1 MTNIV
6 CEVTYVKKSNQTS
19 ILTVKLNDISTK
31 CMKVVS
37 KIPEEWVE
45 NIILSR
51 CCPKC
56 EELWKTHVKE
66 SIEENTQQK
75 TKSIAVLGYDVS
87 PDLIFETKT
96 VYSENADGT
105 SEINI
110 DVDPLFTKCMD
121 TIYIN
126 PIEEIKSFIQSRIE
140 IEIDNI
146 INDSINRGI
155 NIDKTKREII
165 MTYEREEITDEFID
179 ELDDDIVDENV
190 KSKIEEDLQTTRTQL
205 EGELQ
210 TTRTQLEG
218 ELQTTRTQ
226 LEGDLQAEKEKTQQ
240 LEVRLTLLESTLA
253 SLIS

>member
-6 CEVTYVKKSNQTS
+6 CEVTYVKKSNQTA

-31 CMKVVS
+31 CMKMVS
-37 KIPEEWVE
+37 KIPEEWIE

-51 CCPKC
+51 CCHIC
-56 EELWKTHVKE
+56 EQLWKTHVKE

-75 TKSIAVLGYDVS
+75 TKSIAVVGYDVS

-110 DVDPLFTKCMD
+110 DIDPLFTKCMD
-121 TIYIN
+121 TIYVN

-140 IEIDNI
+140 VEIDNI

-179 ELDDDIVDENV
+179 ELDDEIV
-190 KSKIEEDLQTTRTQL
+190 KSQIEEDLQTTRTQL
-205 EGELQ
+205 EGY
-210 TTRTQLEG
+210 
-218 ELQTTRTQ
+218 
-226 LEGDLQAEKEKTQQ
+226 LQAEKTKVASLETQ
-240 LEVRLTLLESTLA
+240 LVTVLTRLDTLESA
-253 SLIS
+253 

>member
-1 MTNIV
+1 
-6 CEVTYVKKSNQTS
+6 
-19 ILTVKLNDISTK
+19 
-31 CMKVVS
+31 
-37 KIPEEWVE
+37 
-45 NIILSR
+45 
-51 CCPKC
+51 
-56 EELWKTHVKE
+56 VKE

-75 TKSIAVLGYDVS
+75 TKSIAVVGYDVS

-110 DVDPLFTKCMD
+110 DIDPLFTKCMD
-121 TIYIN
+121 TIYVN

-140 IEIDNI
+140 VEIDNI

-179 ELDDDIVDENV
+179 ELDDEIVDENV

-210 TTRTQLEG
+210 TTRTHLEG
-218 ELQTTRTQ
+218 DLQTTRTQ
-226 LEGDLQAEKEKTQQ
+226 LEGDLQAEKAKVAKMETQVQ
-240 LEVRLTLLESTLA
+240 ANQATVATFETLVMTLLTRVQKLEQR
-253 SLIS
+253 

>member
-6 CEVTYVKKSNQTS
+6 CEVTHVKKSNQTS
-19 ILTVKLNDISTK
+19 ILTVKLNDIFTK
-31 CMKVVS
+31 CMKMVS

-51 CCPKC
+51 CCHIC
-56 EELWKTHVKE
+56 EQLWKTHVKE

-75 TKSIAVLGYDVS
+75 TKSIAVVGYEV
-87 PDLIFETKT
+87 PCDLIFETKT

-110 DVDPLFTKCMD
+110 DIDPLFTKCMD
-121 TIYIN
+121 TIYVN

-146 INDSINRGI
+146 INESIDRGI
-155 NIDKTKREII
+155 NIGKTKREII
-165 MTYEREEITDEFID
+165 MTHEREEINDKFID

-190 KSKIEEDLQTTRTQL
+190 KSQIEEDLQTTRTD
-205 EGELQ
+205 
-210 TTRTQLEG
+210 
-218 ELQTTRTQ
+218 LQTTRTQ

-240 LEVRLTLLESTLA
+240 LEVRLSLLESTLA